1 MKAKH
6 FLLALSCCCTVSA
19 YSQSSPLEGSWI
31 LEDASIV
38 KITAGDTIPI
48 DASTVKENLRFGLFD
63 KLTFKADSLL
73 LFEEGCGCN
82 GVYQLTGNQVEISFT
97 PLPLMWEYRIE
108 DEDLYFKQRF
118 SYAGSDYPARY
129 DYQVLTTYKK
139 TNQ

>member
-1 MKAKH
+1 MKVKEI
-6 FLLALSCCCTVSA
+6 LVIVSCCCFASA
-19 YSQSSPLEGSWI
+19 YSQTSPLEGTWI

-48 DASTVKENLRFGLFD
+48 DANTVKENPYFELYD

-82 GVYQLTGNQVEISFT
+82 GVYQLTGDQIVISFT
-97 PLPLMWEYRIE
+97 PALIIWKYQAKDEYLHLKNTLSI
-108 DEDLYFKQRF
+108 F
-118 SYAGSDYPARY
+118 GGNYPERGE
-129 DYQVLTTYKK
+129 YQVSTTYKK